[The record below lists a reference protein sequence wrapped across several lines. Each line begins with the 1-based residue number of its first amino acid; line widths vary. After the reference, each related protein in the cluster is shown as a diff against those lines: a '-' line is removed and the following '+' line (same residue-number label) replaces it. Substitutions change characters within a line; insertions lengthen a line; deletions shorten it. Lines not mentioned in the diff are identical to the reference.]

1 MGPRHL
7 ERFIGDNMDK
17 ENIFTTASVQDE
29 PVDQV
34 TLKSL
39 ASESLEESKIRQL
52 IRKLVKE
59 CYGWPVDKEVPLY
72 GVKGKDTENSRDPK
86 NADLKL
92 PKGPNTRSGK

>member
-1 MGPRHL
+1 
-7 ERFIGDNMDK
+7 MDK